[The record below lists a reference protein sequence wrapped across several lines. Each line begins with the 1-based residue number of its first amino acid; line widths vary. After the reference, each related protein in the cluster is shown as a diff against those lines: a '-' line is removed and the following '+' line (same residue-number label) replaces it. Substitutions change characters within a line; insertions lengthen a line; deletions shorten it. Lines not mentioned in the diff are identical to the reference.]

1 MQSYRKL
8 YMEDKKGFESVYFMN
23 VKMTEEQLKTTVGK
37 LMNDRECGE
46 VFRVK
51 GFLQKE
57 DGSWIQLNATHNG
70 ITMNPIEKGQEV
82 IIVIGEGLKE
92 QAIKKYFLK
101 QDNL

>member
-1 MQSYRKL
+1 
-8 YMEDKKGFESVYFMN
+8 MN

-51 GFLQKE
+51 VLQKE
-57 DGSWIQLNATHNG
+57 DRSWIQLNATHNG

-82 IIVIGEGLKE
+82 IIVIGEELKE
-92 QAIKKYFLK
+92 QAIKNYFLK

>member
-1 MQSYRKL
+1 
-8 YMEDKKGFESVYFMN
+8 MN

-82 IIVIGEGLKE
+82 IIVIGEQLNRAAIEAHWKE
-92 QAIKKYFLK
+92 V
-101 QDNL
+101 

>member
-1 MQSYRKL
+1 
-8 YMEDKKGFESVYFMN
+8 MEEKKGFESVYFMN
-23 VKMTEEQLKTTVGK
+23 VKMTEEQLKITVGK

-82 IIVIGEGLKE
+82 IIVIGEGMNRE
-92 QAIKKYFLK
+92 QIQLYWE
-101 QDNL
+101 QE

>member
-1 MQSYRKL
+1 MSFVVISSMFLLSRNFKRL
-8 YMEDKKGFESVYFMN
+8 SI
-23 VKMTEEQLKTTVGK
+23 
-37 LMNDRECGE
+37 CE

-57 DGSWIQLNATHNG
+57 DRSWIQLNATHNG

-82 IIVIGEGLKE
+82 IIVIGEELKE
-92 QAIKKYFLK
+92 QAIKNYFLK